1 MRPYSGTEARTL
13 RHMHIYIY
21 TRAGRHQTTQSGYSW
36 VCTIYTPTC
45 RAGRGALR
53 QIVRVGHPAR
63 LLPAVVGV
71 SLDAKLAASDGGAIV
86 RDIKKEIDDAQAE
99 RRLVRGRGRV
109 RP

>member
-1 MRPYSGTEARTL
+1 MGL
-13 RHMHIYIY
+13 HHIY
-21 TRAGRHQTTQSGYSW
+21 
-36 VCTIYTPTC
+36 IYTPTC

-99 RRLVRGRGRV
+99 RRLVGVRV
-109 RP
+109 RVLLMARHAWLGLG